1 MVEEGHIP
9 WMDRPGEGE
18 KVSSGVRYG
27 VRRVP
32 SGSPPG
38 LSPFAP
44 SDLSDLSDKTAR
56 LRSPLSENNLLP
68 VLVITKPGNSDH

>member
-1 MVEEGHIP
+1 
-9 WMDRPGEGE
+9 MDRLGEGE
-18 KVSSGVRYG
+18 KVSSSAPYW

-44 SDLSDLSDKTAR
+44 SDLSDLSDSSDSSDKIAR
-56 LRSPLSENNLLP
+56 LSPPYQRE
-68 VLVITKPGNSDH
+68 IYYR

>member
-18 KVSSGVRYG
+18 KVSSGVPYG

-32 SGSPPG
+32 SGSPPV

-44 SDLSDLSDKTAR
+44 SVLSDSSDSSDKIAR
-56 LRSPLSENNLLP
+56 LSPPYQRE
-68 VLVITKPGNSDH
+68 IYYR

>member
-1 MVEEGHIP
+1 
-9 WMDRPGEGE
+9 MDRPGEGE
-18 KVSSGVRYG
+18 KVSSGVSYG

-44 SDLSDLSDKTAR
+44 SDSSDSSDKIAR
-56 LRSPLSENNLLP
+56 LSSPYQRE
-68 VLVITKPGNSDH
+68 IYYR

>member
-1 MVEEGHIP
+1 MVEERHILR
-9 WMDRPGEGE
+9 MDRPGEGE
-18 KVSSGVRYG
+18 KVSSGAPYG

-44 SDLSDLSDKTAR
+44 SDSSDKIAR
-56 LRSPLSENNLLP
+56 LSPPYQRE
-68 VLVITKPGNSDH
+68 IYYR

>member
-1 MVEEGHIP
+1 
-9 WMDRPGEGE
+9 MDRPGEGE
-18 KVSSGVRYG
+18 KVSSGAPYG

-44 SDLSDLSDKTAR
+44 SDSSDSSDSSDKIAR
-56 LRSPLSENNLLP
+56 LSPP
-68 VLVITKPGNSDH
+68 YQRKIYYR

>member
-1 MVEEGHIP
+1 
-9 WMDRPGEGE
+9 MDRLGEGE
-18 KVSSGVRYG
+18 KVSSSAPYW

-44 SDLSDLSDKTAR
+44 SDLSDSSDKIAH
-56 LRSPLSENNLLP
+56 LSSPYQRE
-68 VLVITKPGNSDH
+68 IYYR